1 MADNN
6 SNDEKGEKARKK
18 TSPSTLEWLVAA
30 AGLLLVAAALG
41 YISYRAL
48 TIENT
53 PPDLT
58 VEIES
63 ITPVSA
69 GYLVK
74 FHVANSGEE
83 TAAAVNVEGTLKDGE
98 TTAESGTATIDYV
111 PSRSERKGG
120 ILFEKNPQNY
130 QMQIRAVGYANP

>member
-6 SNDEKGEKARKK
+6 SNDEKDRKK
-18 TSPSTLEWLVAA
+18 TAPSTLEWLTAFL
-30 AGLLLVAAALG
+30 GLMLVAAALG
-41 YISYRAL
+41 YISYRAV
-48 TIENT
+48 TVENT
-53 PPDLT
+53 PPNLT

-69 GYLVK
+69 GHLVK

-83 TAAAVNVEGTLKDGE
+83 TAAAVNLEGTLKEGE

-111 PSRSERKGG
+111 PSHSQRKGG
-120 ILFEKNPQNY
+120 IIFEKNPQKY